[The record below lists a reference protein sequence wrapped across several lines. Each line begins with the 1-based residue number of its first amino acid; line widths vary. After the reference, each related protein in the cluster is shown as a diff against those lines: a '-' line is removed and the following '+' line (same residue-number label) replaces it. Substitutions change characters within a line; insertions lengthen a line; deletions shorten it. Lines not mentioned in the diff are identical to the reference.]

1 MGLKSLGV
9 KGFFWNSIG
18 TVGSGLVN
26 LLVTM
31 ILARMLTPQ
40 DFGVLAILIVFS
52 LISDVIVDSGFS
64 QSIIKERTTSQE
76 TLTSIFYVNI
86 LIALGLYIV
95 LFALAP
101 AIASFYKTPELVSL
115 SRVTFLTII
124 FNSIGLI
131 PNALFNQDI
140 NFKAPAYSAL
150 ISMIVAGA
158 LAVALAYMGLGIWSL
173 VCNLVVFSFLKS
185 TLLCLQN
192 PWKPRGWIKLNSIKR
207 HFQFGK
213 HLLVQGLVDRIVTN
227 LESLL
232 IGKYY
237 TKESLG
243 YYSQSGKLNTYV
255 SATSSSVLQR
265 VTYPLL
271 SKLSDSSE
279 ELKAGFR
286 KVFTWACFFL
296 FPIYTMLFFSA
307 REVMVVLFGSQWA
320 GAAPYLALWSIS
332 GLALSVYSL
341 FINSFLILDQ
351 TKLYMRLS
359 LLKQGLKIVVVVTT
373 IQISV
378 FAVMW
383 GVMITTLITGGLYI
397 AFSCRLL
404 CYNFKEMFQDAFQP
418 LVASSLC
425 GFVIALLGRI
435 PTLTNSIE
443 ICKLLTYVVITT
455 ILYLGF
461 MLLTRNKTLFE
472 ILNLLPKRNTK
483 L

>member
-173 VCNLVVFSFLKS
+173 VCNLVVF
-185 TLLCLQN
+185 
-192 PWKPRGWIKLNSIKR
+192 
-207 HFQFGK
+207 
-213 HLLVQGLVDRIVTN
+213 
-227 LESLL
+227 
-232 IGKYY
+232 
-237 TKESLG
+237 
-243 YYSQSGKLNTYV
+243 
-255 SATSSSVLQR
+255 
-265 VTYPLL
+265 
-271 SKLSDSSE
+271 
-279 ELKAGFR
+279 
-286 KVFTWACFFL
+286 
-296 FPIYTMLFFSA
+296 
-307 REVMVVLFGSQWA
+307 
-320 GAAPYLALWSIS
+320 
-332 GLALSVYSL
+332 
-341 FINSFLILDQ
+341 
-351 TKLYMRLS
+351 
-359 LLKQGLKIVVVVTT
+359 
-373 IQISV
+373 
-378 FAVMW
+378 
-383 GVMITTLITGGLYI
+383 
-397 AFSCRLL
+397 
-404 CYNFKEMFQDAFQP
+404 
-418 LVASSLC
+418 
-425 GFVIALLGRI
+425 
-435 PTLTNSIE
+435 
-443 ICKLLTYVVITT
+443 
-455 ILYLGF
+455 
-461 MLLTRNKTLFE
+461 
-472 ILNLLPKRNTK
+472 
-483 L
+483 